1 MKQCDSL
8 PNYQQGGF
16 LMVKEYQ
23 KFSTAVLDGALDAY
37 YRRLQSWNI
46 TPEKR
51 EKAMAAILEIQEEL
65 EKRNA

>member
-1 MKQCDSL
+1 
-8 PNYQQGGF
+8 
-16 LMVKEYQ
+16 MVKDYQ